1 MKTKGSPIQF
11 TKLPRDYAGL
21 CGLLMPRRIRDK
33 VDYGNLTELTDAM
46 AGHKL
51 TRDQE
56 DYFDLLC
63 RLVEDYEAEH
73 LGVVAPRVTGLQ
85 ALRHL
90 LSEHE
95 MSGADLSR
103 LLGAH
108 RTLGPMILRGERKL
122 TIDHIRA
129 LCEHF
134 GVSPNLL
141 LSP

>member
-1 MKTKGSPIQF
+1 MKVNRSPIQF
-11 TKLPRDYAGL
+11 AKLPKDYAGL
-21 CGLLMPRRIRDK
+21 CRLLMPRPIRDK
-33 VDYGNLTELTDAM
+33 VDYGNVTELTDAM

-51 TRDQE
+51 TNDQE
-56 DYFDLLC
+56 DYFELLC

-73 LGVVAPRVTGLQ
+73 VGVTASRVTGIE

-90 LSEHE
+90 LDEHG

-122 TIDHIRA
+122 TIDHVRT
-129 LCEHF
+129 LCAHF
-134 GVSPNLL
+134 GVSANLFL
-141 LSP
+141 TI